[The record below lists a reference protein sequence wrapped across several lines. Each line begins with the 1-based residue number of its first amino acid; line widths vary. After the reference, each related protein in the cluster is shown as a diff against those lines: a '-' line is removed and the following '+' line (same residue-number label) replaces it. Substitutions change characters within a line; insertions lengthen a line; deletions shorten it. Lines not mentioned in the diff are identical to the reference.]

1 MKKVE
6 MTHKGCG
13 GLALTLGYNGNL
25 EYLKCADC
33 EVTDIYNCNKPW
45 LDECRFAYEQ
55 WDQNNGP
62 NGPNKV

>member
-25 EYLKCADC
+25 EYLKCAKCD
-33 EVTDIYNCNKPW
+33 VTDIYNCNKPW
-45 LDECRFAYEQ
+45 LDECRFAYEEEA
-55 WDQNNGP
+55 
-62 NGPNKV
+62 